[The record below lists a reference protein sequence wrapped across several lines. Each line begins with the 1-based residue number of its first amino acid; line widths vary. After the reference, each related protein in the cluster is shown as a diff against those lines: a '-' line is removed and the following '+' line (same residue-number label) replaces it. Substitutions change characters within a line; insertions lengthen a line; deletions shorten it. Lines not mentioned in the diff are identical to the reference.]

1 MLLMIAL
8 AVVATVVATLTLIG
22 TMIAYHVE
30 ANDARRDRALARMR
44 ADHLRHRTT

>member
-1 MLLMIAL
+1 MLLMITL

-22 TMIAYHVE
+22 TMVAYHVE

-44 ADHLRHRTT
+44 ADHLRHRG

>member
-1 MLLMIAL
+1 MLLMITI
-8 AVVATVVATLTLIG
+8 AVVTTLVATVTLIG

-44 ADHLRHRTT
+44 AEHLRRRAI

>member
-1 MLLMIAL
+1 MLLMITI
-8 AVVATVVATLTLIG
+8 AVVATVAATVTLIG

-44 ADHLRHRTT
+44 ADHLRRRSI